1 MTKVNVIIDFSK
13 WNKKISEPKNYIKK
27 KVRKIKRNKFLKGN
41 NKEFSLF
48 LTSSKKMKN
57 LNFKFKNK
65 NKSTDVLSFPNND
78 KFLNTDYLGDVA
90 INFEIVDKRSKDT
103 NFNYEFDRMWVH
115 GYLHLLGFDHKKN
128 KDFAKMSKIEKKMNY
143 GFYQPCAAVNYPGKE
158 VPYTRII
165 EYKHFLN
172 QESPHTVIVSET
184 TNDHGEPYYPVP
196 NKKNMDLYQRYQKL
210 AEHEQ
215 THSGIYFVGRLA
227 NYKYFNMD
235 QAIKNAINFFETK
248 FL

>member
-1 MTKVNVIIDFSK
+1 MTKVNVIVDFSK

-90 INFEIVDKRSKDT
+90 INFEIVDKRSKNT

-115 GYLHLLGFDHKKN
+115 GYLHLLGFDHKKI
-128 KDFAKMSKIEKKMNY
+128 KDFDKMSKIEKKILDC
-143 GFYQPCAAVNYPGKE
+143 FD
-158 VPYTRII
+158 
-165 EYKHFLN
+165 
-172 QESPHTVIVSET
+172 HT
-184 TNDHGEPYYPVP
+184 
-196 NKKNMDLYQRYQKL
+196 
-210 AEHEQ
+210 
-215 THSGIYFVGRLA
+215 F
-227 NYKYFNMD
+227 
-235 QAIKNAINFFETK
+235 
-248 FL
+248 

>member
-78 KFLNTDYLGDVA
+78 KFLNTGYLGDVA
-90 INFEIVDKRSKDT
+90 INFEIVDKRSKNT

-115 GYLHLLGFDHKKN
+115 GYLHLLGFDHKKI
-128 KDFAKMSKIEKKMNY
+128 KDFDKMSKIEKKILDC
-143 GFYQPCAAVNYPGKE
+143 FD
-158 VPYTRII
+158 
-165 EYKHFLN
+165 
-172 QESPHTVIVSET
+172 HT
-184 TNDHGEPYYPVP
+184 
-196 NKKNMDLYQRYQKL
+196 
-210 AEHEQ
+210 
-215 THSGIYFVGRLA
+215 F
-227 NYKYFNMD
+227 
-235 QAIKNAINFFETK
+235 
-248 FL
+248 

>member
-1 MTKVNVIIDFSK
+1 MTKVNVIVDFSK

-27 KVRKIKRNKFLKGN
+27 KVSKIKRNKFLKGN

-78 KFLNTDYLGDVA
+78 KFLNTNYLGDVA

-115 GYLHLLGFDHKKN
+115 GYLHLLGFDHKKI
-128 KDFAKMSKIEKKMNY
+128 KDFDKMSKIEKKILDC
-143 GFYQPCAAVNYPGKE
+143 FD
-158 VPYTRII
+158 
-165 EYKHFLN
+165 
-172 QESPHTVIVSET
+172 HT
-184 TNDHGEPYYPVP
+184 
-196 NKKNMDLYQRYQKL
+196 
-210 AEHEQ
+210 
-215 THSGIYFVGRLA
+215 F
-227 NYKYFNMD
+227 
-235 QAIKNAINFFETK
+235 
-248 FL
+248 

>member
-41 NKEFSLF
+41 NKEFSLL

-78 KFLNTDYLGDVA
+78 NFLNTDYLGDVA
-90 INFEIVDKRSKDT
+90 VNFEVVDKRSKNT

-115 GYLHLLGFDHKKN
+115 GYLHLLGFDHKKI
-128 KDFAKMSKIEKKMNY
+128 KDFAKMSKIEKKILDC
-143 GFYQPCAAVNYPGKE
+143 FD
-158 VPYTRII
+158 
-165 EYKHFLN
+165 
-172 QESPHTVIVSET
+172 HT
-184 TNDHGEPYYPVP
+184 
-196 NKKNMDLYQRYQKL
+196 
-210 AEHEQ
+210 
-215 THSGIYFVGRLA
+215 F
-227 NYKYFNMD
+227 
-235 QAIKNAINFFETK
+235 
-248 FL
+248 

>member
-41 NKEFSLF
+41 NKEFSLL

-57 LNFKFKNK
+57 LNLKFKNK

-90 INFEIVDKRSKDT
+90 VNFEVVDKRSKNT

-115 GYLHLLGFDHKKN
+115 GYLHLLGFDHKKI
-128 KDFAKMSKIEKKMNY
+128 KDFNKMSKIEKKILDC
-143 GFYQPCAAVNYPGKE
+143 FD
-158 VPYTRII
+158 
-165 EYKHFLN
+165 
-172 QESPHTVIVSET
+172 HT
-184 TNDHGEPYYPVP
+184 
-196 NKKNMDLYQRYQKL
+196 
-210 AEHEQ
+210 
-215 THSGIYFVGRLA
+215 F
-227 NYKYFNMD
+227 
-235 QAIKNAINFFETK
+235 
-248 FL
+248 

>member
-27 KVRKIKRNKFLKGN
+27 KFRKIKRNKFLKGD
-41 NKEFSLF
+41 NKEFSLL

-57 LNFKFKNK
+57 LNLKFKNK

-115 GYLHLLGFDHKKN
+115 GYLHLLGFDHKKI
-128 KDFAKMSKIEKKMNY
+128 KDFDKMSKIEKKILDC
-143 GFYQPCAAVNYPGKE
+143 FD
-158 VPYTRII
+158 
-165 EYKHFLN
+165 
-172 QESPHTVIVSET
+172 HT
-184 TNDHGEPYYPVP
+184 
-196 NKKNMDLYQRYQKL
+196 
-210 AEHEQ
+210 
-215 THSGIYFVGRLA
+215 F
-227 NYKYFNMD
+227 
-235 QAIKNAINFFETK
+235 
-248 FL
+248 

>member
-27 KVRKIKRNKFLKGN
+27 KVSKIKRNKFLKGN

-78 KFLNTDYLGDVA
+78 KFLNTNYLGDVA
-90 INFEIVDKRSKDT
+90 INFEIVDKRSKNT

-115 GYLHLLGFDHKKN
+115 GYLHLLGFDHKKI
-128 KDFAKMSKIEKKMNY
+128 KDFNKMSKIEKKILDC
-143 GFYQPCAAVNYPGKE
+143 FD
-158 VPYTRII
+158 
-165 EYKHFLN
+165 
-172 QESPHTVIVSET
+172 HT
-184 TNDHGEPYYPVP
+184 
-196 NKKNMDLYQRYQKL
+196 
-210 AEHEQ
+210 
-215 THSGIYFVGRLA
+215 F
-227 NYKYFNMD
+227 
-235 QAIKNAINFFETK
+235 
-248 FL
+248 

>member
-41 NKEFSLF
+41 NKEFSLL

-57 LNFKFKNK
+57 LNLKFKNK

-115 GYLHLLGFDHKKN
+115 GYLHLLGFDHKKI
-128 KDFAKMSKIEKKMNY
+128 KDFDKMSKIEKKILDC
-143 GFYQPCAAVNYPGKE
+143 FD
-158 VPYTRII
+158 
-165 EYKHFLN
+165 
-172 QESPHTVIVSET
+172 HT
-184 TNDHGEPYYPVP
+184 
-196 NKKNMDLYQRYQKL
+196 
-210 AEHEQ
+210 
-215 THSGIYFVGRLA
+215 F
-227 NYKYFNMD
+227 
-235 QAIKNAINFFETK
+235 
-248 FL
+248 